1 MKVKLLPETQNMLSD
16 RWNTDNAIPI
26 EGWIND
32 PTDNDLLHLIPLLEA
47 LQYVTDVRALLALR
61 RGEVEASR

>member
-1 MKVKLLPETQNMLSD
+1 MFGLLLILSD
-16 RWNTDNAIPI
+16 APADNAIPI

-32 PTDNDLLHLIPLLEA
+32 PTDNDLLHLVPILEA

-61 RGEVEASR
+61 RGEVNAQH

>member
-1 MKVKLLPETQNMLSD
+1 MPLAVFFIFYEILTT
-16 RWNTDNAIPI
+16 NTVLDNAVPI

-32 PTDNDLLHLIPLLEA
+32 PTDNGLLHLIPTFEA

-61 RGEVEASR
+61 RGEGET

>member
-1 MKVKLLPETQNMLSD
+1 MKVSRIRASPSKGILLTPPI
-16 RWNTDNAIPI
+16 TDNAVPI

-32 PTDNDLLHLIPLLEA
+32 PSDNDLLHLIPLLES

-61 RGEVEASR
+61 RGEAET